1 MNPTSLLSSTQ
12 SHSEVDF
19 PTMAMVFA
27 AGLGTRM
34 RPLTDRI
41 PKPLV
46 PVAGKALIDYA
57 LDDFAKAG
65 VTTAIVNVHHLAD
78 QIEMHLSSRK
88 SPRIILSDERTLLLD
103 QGGGIKR
110 VLSQFEGRPFFICN
124 TDAFWKD
131 AGAANFHA
139 LARAWDGEK
148 MDAALLLAETKGNV
162 GVDWDGDFELDSDGR
177 ISQPPG
183 AKRYVYSGV
192 GIVKPQLFESV
203 TEIVFKLAPF
213 FFNAAGQGRL
223 FGVAAQSLWLH
234 VGTVEAIAQA
244 EKALAAWRRL

>member
-1 MNPTSLLSSTQ
+1 MNPTSPLSSTQ
-12 SHSEVDF
+12 PHSVTDF
-19 PTMAMVFA
+19 PTIAMVFA

-65 VTTAIVNVHHLAD
+65 VTTAIVNVHHLAH
-78 QIEMHLSSRK
+78 QIEAHLSTRR
-88 SPRIILSDERTLLLD
+88 SPRIILSDERALLLD
-103 QGGGIKR
+103 QGGGIKK
-110 VLSQFEGRPFFICN
+110 VLAQFEGRPFFVCN

-131 AGAANFHA
+131 AGAANFRM

-148 MDAALLLAETKGNV
+148 MDAALLLAETEGSV
-162 GVDWDGDFELDSDGR
+162 GVDWDGDFDLDPDGR
-177 ISQPPG
+177 ILQPSG

-192 GIVKPQLFESV
+192 GIIKPELFEGV
-203 TEIVFKLAPF
+203 AEDVFKLAPF
-213 FFNAAGQGRL
+213 FFDAAKRGRL

-244 EKALAAWRRL
+244 EEALAT